1 MQSAQRINFSIMT
14 NTNNL
19 NGFLDYWEAE
29 GAAYARAGDYAWM
42 AEQVPAAQLPI
53 TRVLEI
59 GCGVGFGTQA
69 LLQRGFSVLAVDA
82 LAECLTTTQARI
94 AHTEHAGEV
103 SFLQADIAALDDAAR
118 QSILDFQPQVVLC
131 WLMGAPQETTG
142 AAGKTDKEASKAVA
156 AYREKTH
163 RQIAELAASLP
174 SVVAVH
180 LIDRTAIPWQ
190 AKDLGRDTLVR
201 YHLFKTFVDLPFDAV
216 RANALYRKLT
226 GRVEEAGKL
235 QSELRRAHPALK
247 SVTPTLASLVA
258 RRKTQ

>member
-1 MQSAQRINFSIMT
+1 MT
-14 NTNNL
+14 NTHNDL

-29 GAAYARAGDYAWM
+29 GAAYAHAGDYAWM
-42 AEQVPAAQLPI
+42 AEQVPAPLP
-53 TRVLEI
+53 TTKALEI

-94 AHTEHAGEV
+94 ARTEHTGEV
-103 SFLQADIAALDDAAR
+103 RFLQADIAAPDAATR
-118 QSILDFQPQVVLC
+118 QTILDFQPQVVLC

-142 AAGKTDKEASKAVA
+142 AAGKTDRAASEAVA

-174 SVVAVH
+174 EVVAVH

-216 RANALYRKLT
+216 RGDALYRKLS
-226 GRVEEAGKL
+226 GRAEAAGKL

-247 SVTPTLASLVA
+247 SVTPTLASLVL
-258 RRKTQ
+258 RRKAT

>member
-1 MQSAQRINFSIMT
+1 MT
-14 NTNNL
+14 NTHTNDI

-29 GAAYARAGDYAWM
+29 GAAYARAGDYVWM
-42 AEQVPAAQLPI
+42 AAQVPEAK
-53 TRVLEI
+53 RVLEI
-59 GCGVGFGTQA
+59 GCGAGFGTQA

-82 LAECLTTTQARI
+82 LDACLTTTQARI
-94 AHTEHAGEV
+94 ANVGQPGEV
-103 SFLQADIAALDDAAR
+103 VFLQADIAALVDAAR
-118 QSILDFQPQVVLC
+118 QTLFDFQPQVVLC

-142 AAGKTDKEASKAVA
+142 AAGKTDREASAAVA

-163 RQIAELAASLP
+163 RQVAELAASLP
-174 SVVAVH
+174 EVVAVH

-201 YHLFKTFVDLPFDAV
+201 YHLFKTFADLPFDAV
-216 RANALYRKLT
+216 RRDALYRKLE
-226 GRVEEAGKL
+226 GRVDEAGKL

-258 RRKTQ
+258 RRRTT